1 MLIEIGHVLSHHL
14 NISNFLVQ
22 ISETLKKKKK
32 KRIVSREHHHLRA
45 MLFQT
50 HSDTQI
56 HFFITV
62 ID

>member
-22 ISETLKKKKK
+22 ISETLKKKK
-32 KRIVSREHHHLRA
+32 RIVSREHHLTTR
-45 MLFQT
+45 LFQT

-56 HFFITV
+56 HFITV
-62 ID
+62 IA

>member
-1 MLIEIGHVLSHHL
+1 MLIEMGHVLSRHL

-22 ISETLKKKKK
+22 ISETLKKK
-32 KRIVSREHHHLRA
+32 RIVSREHHLRT

>member
-1 MLIEIGHVLSHHL
+1 MLIEMGHVLSRHL

-22 ISETLKKKKK
+22 IIETLKKK
-32 KRIVSREHHHLRA
+32 KRIVSREHHLRT